1 MAAPQSIK
9 ATAAALRL
17 RASLSTILPGAAIL
31 GFVVLVA
38 GTIVAHAGGL
48 LIQVYT
54 PAAVAVGALLYWRH
68 AALYVG
74 FTWWLWFV
82 TPEVRRLAEYQG
94 EGFNPENP
102 MMLAPYVVIGFAFF
116 TLLRHLPK
124 VVLAK
129 YFPFYLVLLGI
140 FYGELVGVYRGGW
153 QAPFYDLLTWMFP
166 VVFAFYL
173 TVHWHN
179 YPHFRQVIQRT
190 FVWGVLA
197 IGLYA
202 LIQFYYLPDWDRA
215 WMLKVSMASLGNP
228 EPLEVR
234 VFSTLNSPGPFAL
247 IMMAG
252 LLLILS
258 SRGLLRWPA
267 AGVGYTSF
275 LLSLVRSAWG
285 GWIVGLLFIIAQ
297 RGRFRPRLLVTL
309 TVVGLLAWPLLT
321 VGPVAEVVNERLET
335 ISNIEEDK
343 SAQERQAFYSNF
355 AQNAFFNPVGQGLGS
370 TGLATK
376 LGTDTQALENLNFD
390 SGLMNIPFVL
400 GWPGSLLYLGGLVWL
415 LRNALRGEAAR
426 LDLFAAANQG
436 IMVALLFQ
444 LLFGNSLIGLPG
456 VVFWSS
462 LGLSL
467 AAHRHYTSLAN
478 DPVLLQAPGDPNSD
492 YVPKRDGH

>member
-1 MAAPQSIK
+1 
-9 ATAAALRL
+9 
-17 RASLSTILPGAAIL
+17 
-31 GFVVLVA
+31 
-38 GTIVAHAGGL
+38 
-48 LIQVYT
+48 
-54 PAAVAVGALLYWRH
+54 
-68 AALYVG
+68 
-74 FTWWLWFV
+74 LWFL

-94 EGFNPENP
+94 GDYNPENP
-102 MMLAPYVVIGFAFF
+102 MMLAPYIVVGIAFF

-124 VVLAK
+124 LQLNR
-129 YFPFYLVLLGI
+129 YFPFCLVFLGI
-140 FYGELVGVYRGGW
+140 FYGELVGFYRGGW

-173 TVHWHN
+173 VVHWRD
-179 YPHFRQVIQRT
+179 YPHFRHVIQHT
-190 FVWGVLA
+190 FVWGVLV

-202 LIQFYYLPDWDRA
+202 LIQFYYLPDWDRT
-215 WMLKVSMASLGNP
+215 WMRSVPMGSLGQP

-267 AGVGYTSF
+267 AGVGYAGF

-309 TVVGLLAWPLLT
+309 TVMGLLAWPLLT
-321 VGPVAEVVNERLET
+321 VGPIADTVNERLET
-335 ISNIEEDK
+335 ITNIEEDQ
-343 SAQERQAFYSNF
+343 SAQERQDFYRSF

-376 LGTDTQALENLNFD
+376 LDSDTNAQDNLNFD
-390 SGLMNIPFVL
+390 SGLMNIPYVL

-415 LRNALRGEAAR
+415 LRYALLGRAAR
-426 LDLFAAANQG
+426 LDLFAAVNQG
-436 IMVALLFQ
+436 IAVSLLFQ
-444 LLFGNSLIGLPG
+444 LIFGNSLIGLPG

-467 AAHRHYTSLAN
+467 AAQKHYTSVAN
-478 DPVLLQAPGDPNSD
+478 ANVLLQALSDSGSD
-492 YVPKRDGH
+492 YVLKRDER